1 MNQVLNQLKV
11 TKHPDKTW
19 MGKIDRGVDFLGYH
33 HTPAGLTPAKDTY
46 QLFRKRITQ
55 LYEQGAGKAR
65 KLVAPAHHPYRHPC
79 RHWGLRNPLVALGI
93 FRFSRIQSAD

>member
-46 QLFRKRITQ
+46 QRFRKRITQ
-55 LYEQGAGKAR
+55 LYEQGVGKAGIGAYEIR
-65 KLVAPAHHPYRHPC
+65 CWCCLHGSRQRAQA
-79 RHWGLRNPLVALGI
+79 GAGSLGI
-93 FRFSRIQSAD
+93 FRFSRTQSAD